1 MNRITAL
8 VGNWSRN
15 HEIDEFNEWPK
26 NADTLGNSELACGYG
41 QLVDTG
47 SPASVHSSAVCNE
60 HRSGTSAGRTSR
72 QAAPLPAD
80 GEEREDHVDA
90 WKPRTALG
98 EPGCWR
104 GNYMSE
110 CADTTRENAPKTQHK
125 GQARTTA
132 VLAGAALLA
141 PLGLLAASGNA
152 AAADSGVWDRIAQCE
167 SGGNWHI
174 NTGNSYYGGL
184 QFSAGTWR
192 AYGGSAYAATADQ
205 ASRSAQIAVATKVQH
220 AQGWGAWPV
229 CSVRAGAS
237 GSAPAASSGTVSE
250 KSTTKTRKSTEK
262 ATPSKPAKTP
272 ARGTNN
278 ASRGTS
284 RGDYTVREGDTLS
297 AIAAQH
303 GTTWRKVYAANK
315 SVIGADPD
323 LIVPG
328 QQLDL

>member
-1 MNRITAL
+1 
-8 VGNWSRN
+8 
-15 HEIDEFNEWPK
+15 
-26 NADTLGNSELACGYG
+26 
-41 QLVDTG
+41 
-47 SPASVHSSAVCNE
+47 
-60 HRSGTSAGRTSR
+60 
-72 QAAPLPAD
+72 
-80 GEEREDHVDA
+80 
-90 WKPRTALG
+90 
-98 EPGCWR
+98 
-104 GNYMSE
+104 MSE
-110 CADTTRENAPKTQHK
+110 CADTTRENAHK
-125 GQARTTA
+125 SPMGQARTTA

-174 NTGNSYYGGL
+174 NTGNGYYGGL

-205 ASRSAQIAVATKVQH
+205 ASKSAQITVASKVQR

-237 GSAPAASSGTVSE
+237 GSAPAGSSGTVSE
-250 KSTTKTRKSTEK
+250 KSTRTKKSTTESTSESTTRKSTEK

-297 AIAAQH
+297 GIAAQH

-315 SVIGADPD
+315 AVIGGDPD